1 MHVQGAGNPRR
12 HFAACR
18 MLPTAMRA
26 RAAPFARPTGTLLV
40 ALLVGLCA
48 MLVACPGGQK
58 AKAPPPKVAP
68 SSSLVLDVPLA
79 EITNQFVLDKAWDG
93 QIEDCHRYGQVAMSI
108 APDDLET
115 MELML
120 RCANARKLLWQAE
133 AWVRSAYAMRLASPV
148 ARYALGLVRLLRGDP
163 GGARKIL
170 EHLGKDAPVAYYQ
183 AAIAAQIDDD
193 AIAAERL
200 IGLYLKATPND
211 PAGRLLQAEIV
222 CSLDLQ
228 RCAAIQDTIRSTDDD
243 ETVVARR
250 LGAGLGAGA
259 AINRQTLERLA
270 KDASSFGTAA
280 FDDAYV
286 VAALAREGG
295 DPAVFVRSPRTG
307 RPETGKGD
315 LVRDAR
321 PVQRL
326 PFVTR
331 IHQAFVR
338 NDLNALTLYG
348 QMVALF
354 PVELATYRLARR
366 FGDKAM
372 GLVRKEM
379 ENANQILWR
388 VVVASTIARSDEVCA
403 LGSALPWTDRGPI
416 ATSLR
421 ARCEIANDATRGR
434 KIADDRL
441 NAPPYGA
448 LAVETAIEGQS
459 NVNDGIALEGLAQKV
474 SKVAPMSMLVPAALW
489 AAAEH
494 TGKNEK
500 HVFALLTEVLQTS
513 ANDPLY
519 ARRVLHRYVAARDVD
534 HAKLAI
540 AQALFEAP
548 LDAYLCGVEGVI
560 LLEEKK
566 ATPALGWLTKS
577 CISARARREKDILDD
592 TIPAILLAAPKS
604 KDKPAKDAALKC
616 VKGE

>member
-1 MHVQGAGNPRR
+1 
-12 HFAACR
+12 
-18 MLPTAMRA
+18 MRA
-26 RAAPFARPTGTLLV
+26 RAARITRPTGALLVVLLGLCV
-40 ALLVGLCA
+40 ALL
-48 MLVACPGGQK
+48 ACPSEPQK
-58 AKAPPPKVAP
+58 PVKAPPHAAAA
-68 SSSLVLDVPLA
+68 SSSLVLEVPLA

-93 QIEDCHRYGQVAMSI
+93 KFEDCHRYAQVAMTI

-120 RCANARKLLWQAE
+120 RFAIARKLLWQAV
-133 AWVRSAYAMRLASPV
+133 AWVRSAYAVRLASPV
-148 ARYALGLVRLLRGDP
+148 ARYGFGIARLLRGDP
-163 GGARKIL
+163 RGARKIL
-170 EHLGKDAPVAYYQ
+170 EKLGNEAPAAYYQ
-183 AAIAAQIDDD
+183 AAVAAQIDDD
-193 AIAAERL
+193 AIGAEKL

-222 CSLDLQ
+222 CSVDLQ
-228 RCAAIQDTIRSTDDD
+228 RCAAIQETIRSTDDD
-243 ETVVARR
+243 ETVIARR

-259 AINRQTLERLA
+259 AVNRQTLDRLA
-270 KDASSFGTAA
+270 KDASAFGAAA

-286 VAALAREGG
+286 VAAMAREGG
-295 DPAVFVRSPRTG
+295 DPAIFVRSPRSG
-307 RPETGKGD
+307 RAEPGNSD

-321 PVQRL
+321 PTQRL

-338 NDLNALTLYG
+338 NDPSALAFYG
-348 QMVALF
+348 QMLQLF

-366 FGDKAM
+366 FGDKTM

-379 ENANQILWR
+379 ENANQVVWR
-388 VVVASTIARSDEVCA
+388 VVAASTIAHSDEFCA
-403 LGSALPWTDRGPI
+403 LTTGLPWTDRGPI
-416 ATSLR
+416 ATSMR
-421 ARCEIANDATRGR
+421 ARCEIATDGARGR

-441 NAPPYGA
+441 NAPPYGW

-459 NVNDGIALEGLAQKV
+459 NVNDSIALEGLAQRV
-474 SKVAPMSMLVPAALW
+474 QKVAPMSMLVPAALW

-494 TGKNEK
+494 TPKNEK
-500 HVFALLTEVLQTS
+500 RVHTLLSETLQTS
-513 ANDPLY
+513 AYDPMY
-519 ARRVLHRYVAARDVD
+519 ARRILHRYVAARDVD
-534 HAKLAI
+534 RAKIAI

-560 LLEEKK
+560 LLEQKQ
-566 ATPALGWLTKS
+566 ATPALAWLTKS
-577 CISARARREKDILDD
+577 CVSARARHEKDILDD